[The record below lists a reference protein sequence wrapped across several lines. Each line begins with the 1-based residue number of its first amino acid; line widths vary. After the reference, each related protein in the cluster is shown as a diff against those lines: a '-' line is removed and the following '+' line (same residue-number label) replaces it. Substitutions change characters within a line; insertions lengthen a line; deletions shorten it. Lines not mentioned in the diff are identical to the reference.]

1 MVSAR
6 HSRLEIPPNP
16 QVKAAPLCM
25 QATTAAF
32 REREVTETETVDV
45 SNTVFSKKNVSR
57 LTKKAVNG
65 SDTDVLGSKL
75 APSGRDEI
83 KSSVPMPKLEVPLV
97 NVNMSLLEGRALVA
111 DLVISAQ

>member
-6 HSRLEIPPNP
+6 HRRLEIPPNP

-32 REREVTETETVDV
+32 REWEVTETETVDV
-45 SNTVFSKKNVSR
+45 SNTIFSKKNVNR

-83 KSSVPMPKLEVPLV
+83 KSSVFV
-97 NVNMSLLEGRALVA
+97 S
-111 DLVISAQ
+111 